1 MQLSHNLNKYIR
13 SLHDNHTRDEEE
25 CFTVEGEKL
34 CRELLAST
42 FITECVVIRTPA
54 APHLLALAME
64 FSDQGVSVFTTD
76 ERGFRQISDTQT
88 PQGILAVTRYPAAP
102 TEQPERLVILDGIAD
117 PGNVG
122 TIIRTAD
129 WFGFHSILLCGA
141 SAHRY
146 HPKTVRATM
155 GSVFRTTILQSTINS
170 AEYIRAHFSGHDLYG
185 ASLSATT
192 RLHDLRPTTQRFA
205 LVFGSESH
213 GISPEIQAL
222 LTGEYIIPAI
232 GTAESLNVAVAAGI
246 SLYHFAKYTA

>member
-25 CFTVEGEKL
+25 CFSVEGEKL
-34 CRELLAST
+34 CRELLTST
-42 FITECVVIRTPA
+42 FITEGVVLRTPA

-64 FSDQGVSVFTTD
+64 FSDKGTQVFTTD
-76 ERGFRQISDTQT
+76 ERGFRQISDMQS
-88 PQGILAVTRYPAAP
+88 PQGILAIVRYPVARTIP
-102 TEQPERLVILDGIAD
+102 SERLIILDSIAD

-129 WFGFHSILLCGA
+129 WFGFDSILLCGS

-155 GSVFRTTILQSTINS
+155 GSVFRTNILQSTINS
-170 AEYIRAHFSGHDLYG
+170 TEYIRTHFSGYDLYG

-192 RLHDLRPTTQRFA
+192 RLHDLRPTTQRFG

-213 GISPEIQAL
+213 GISKEIQAL
-222 LTGEYIIPAI
+222 LTGEYIIPAV
-232 GTAESLNVAVAAGI
+232 GAAESLNVAVAAGI
-246 SLYHFAKYTA
+246 SLYHFANVE

>member
-1 MQLSHNLNKYIR
+1 MQLSHNLHKYIR

-34 CRELLAST
+34 CRELLTST
-42 FITECVVIRTPA
+42 LSVESVVVRTPI
-54 APHLLALAME
+54 PTPLLNLATE
-64 FSDQGVSVFTTD
+64 FSNRRIPVFTTD
-76 ERGFRQISDTQT
+76 ERSFRQISDTQT
-88 PQGILAVTRYPAAP
+88 PQGILAVARYPAAP
-102 TEQPERLVILDGIAD
+102 TVPPERLIILDGIAD

-122 TIIRTAD
+122 TIIRTAE

-155 GSVFRTTILQSTINS
+155 GSVFRTSILQPDNAIAYLRDHLTD
-170 AEYIRAHFSGHDLYG
+170 YTFYG
-185 ASLSATT
+185 ASLAASTP
-192 RLHDLRPTTQRFA
+192 LHEVRPPQQRFA

-213 GISPEIQAL
+213 GISPAIQAL

-232 GTAESLNVAVAAGI
+232 GAAESLNVAVAAGI